1 MMSRRGEPG
10 AVDDL
15 ERTRASSR
23 TGTAGHGSFEQ
34 ATGWRGQALGDLTA
48 RESLPAGIRGALT
61 GSGILSVTLAW
72 ENLHMDSGL
81 FGDGSISL
89 DWTGIDALPG
99 LQPRL
104 VLVGKLRAKGYGVG
118 AVVQVAADVT
128 AWEVVGTYAFLGT
141 AAPQPYVL
149 NWVEQ
154 QFAQLNPPPVDETS
168 WDVRLPVPLSPSVI
182 EGLEERRQ
190 GKDFSLQIDMTVL
203 LLDGGE
209 PKGPR
214 TQTYYGTHPT
224 RTAKDTI
231 RVSQND
237 WGQVL
242 GRWERGVGIPIV
254 LPLAAVEPS
263 AERTEVVRHLKQ
275 ARQKIDGA
283 DYAGSVASSRKALEL
298 LRTLNPAT
306 TPMPKDAKDRDILQ
320 RIQAVIDAL
329 FSLAS
334 ASPHVDGPI
343 KDFEPMRADAVAL
356 AGATASVAQEV
367 FAHLPAS

>member
-1 MMSRRGEPG
+1 MAVPEEWKKRLAMG
-10 AVDDL
+10 AL
-15 ERTRASSR
+15 R
-23 TGTAGHGSFEQ
+23 Q
-34 ATGWRGQALGDLTA
+34 ATRRRRPALGDPTPS
-48 RESLPAGIRGALT
+48 ESLPPGTRGPLN
-61 GSGILSVTLAW
+61 GSGTRVVTLTW
-72 ENLHMDSGL
+72 ENLNMDSGL

-104 VLVGKLRAKGYGVG
+104 LLVGKLRAEGYGVG

-128 AWEVVGTYAFLGT
+128 AWEIAGTYAFLGT
-141 AAPQPYVL
+141 ATPQPYVL
-149 NWVEQ
+149 NWVKQ
-154 QFAQLNPPPVDETS
+154 QFAQLNPPPANETS

-190 GKDFSLQIDMTVL
+190 GKDFSLQIDTTVL

-224 RTAKDTI
+224 RTGQDTI

-263 AERTEVVRHLKQ
+263 AERAEIVRHLKE
-275 ARQKIDGA
+275 ARQKVDGA
-283 DYAGSVASSRKALEL
+283 DYAGSVAFSRKALEL
-298 LRTLNPAT
+298 LRGLSPAT
-306 TPMPKDAKDRDILQ
+306 TPVPKDAKDRDVLQ
-320 RIQAVIDAL
+320 RIHAVIDAL

-367 FAHLPAS
+367 FAHLPAR